1 MAAEF
6 GHIRVVPDGLLC
18 GCGSQGCWEQYASGR
33 ALVRYAKQ
41 RANATPENAEILLG
55 ARRRHGRGHRG
66 QAHQR
71 RPPGRAT
78 RSPIDSFRELARWAG
93 AGLADLASL
102 FDPSAF
108 IVGGGVS
115 DEGELVLDPIRKSFR
130 RWLIGGQWRPHA
142 QVLAAQLGGKAG
154 LVGAADL
161 ARQG

>member
-1 MAAEF
+1 MTWWPSTPSASWPA
-6 GHIRVVPDGLLC
+6 GL
-18 GCGSQGCWEQYASGR
+18 
-33 ALVRYAKQ
+33 K
-41 RANATPENAEILLG
+41 
-55 ARRRHGRGHRG
+55 
-66 QAHQR
+66 
-71 RPPGRAT
+71 
-78 RSPIDSFRELARWAG
+78 

-115 DEGELVLDPIRKSFR
+115 DEGDLVLDPIRKSFK
-130 RWLIGGQWRPHA
+130 RWLIGGAWRPHA